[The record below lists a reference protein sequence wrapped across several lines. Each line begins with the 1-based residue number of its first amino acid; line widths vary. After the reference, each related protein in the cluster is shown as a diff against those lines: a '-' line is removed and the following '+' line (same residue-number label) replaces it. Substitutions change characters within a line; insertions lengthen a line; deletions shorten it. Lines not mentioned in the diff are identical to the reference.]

1 MVVEADDDVLLHQP
15 FGPTEAYR
23 LLVAD
28 VYELAATSRRTSEHI
43 ARELGQTV
51 ARWHVLSVL
60 SERPLTVAAAARR
73 LGLARQSVHRV
84 AKELLDDGLLEADA
98 NPDHKRAPLLGL
110 TAEGR
115 RVLQDLVA
123 RVDEDR
129 ARRLARAGVTA
140 KELASARHTVR
151 AVLTALEID

>member
-1 MVVEADDDVLLHQP
+1 MDAS
-15 FGPTEAYR
+15 EAYR

-28 VYELAATSRRTSEHI
+28 VYEFAATSRRTSEHI

-73 LGLARQSVHRV
+73 LGLARQSVHGV
-84 AKELLDDGLLEADA
+84 ARKLLDDGLVEAEA

-110 TAEGR
+110 TAEGH
-115 RVLQDLVA
+115 RVLAELV
-123 RVDEDR
+123 RRSDEDR

-140 KELASARHTVR
+140 EDLVSARHTVR
-151 AVLTALEID
+151 AVLAALESD

>member
-1 MVVEADDDVLLHQP
+1 MDAS
-15 FGPTEAYR
+15 EAYR

-28 VYELAATSRRTSEHI
+28 VYEFAATSRRTSEHI

-84 AKELLDDGLLEADA
+84 ARELLDDGLVGAEP

-115 RVLQDLVA
+115 RVLEDLVRRA
-123 RVDEDR
+123 DEDR

-140 KELASARHTVR
+140 EDLVSARHTVR
-151 AVLTALEID
+151 AVLAALESD